1 MGSFTNAALCLVY
14 NKEFKIPDMKI
25 YIKVLFAFILL
36 HPFYAFS
43 ESEELKILVV
53 GAGKN
58 QISLFLL

>member
-1 MGSFTNAALCLVY
+1 
-14 NKEFKIPDMKI
+14 MKI
-25 YIKVLFAFILL
+25 YIKVLFALILL

-43 ESEELKILVV
+43 ESEGLKILVV